1 MPTSSLFQKL
11 HLKCYSQ
18 VPNRKCEVILTDNV
32 QNWHIM
38 ELISDDYKLFKE
50 KKQPPEM
57 FLEIL
62 QNSQENT
69 CARVSFLKRG
79 SGTCVFL

>member
-1 MPTSSLFQKL
+1 M
-11 HLKCYSQ
+11 
-18 VPNRKCEVILTDNV
+18 NV

-69 CARVSFLKRG
+69 CARVSFLNKIAG
-79 SGTCVFL
+79 

>member
-50 KKQPPEM
+50 QKQPPEM

-69 CARVSFLKRG
+69 CARVSFLNKIAG
-79 SGTCVFL
+79 

>member
-11 HLKCYSQ
+11 QLKCYTQ
-18 VPNRKCEVILTDNV
+18 VPNRKCEVILTDIV

-38 ELISDDYKLFKE
+38 ELISDDYILFKE
-50 KKQPPEM
+50 QKQPPEM

-69 CARVSFLKRG
+69 CAIVSFLNKIAG
-79 SGTCVFL
+79 

>member
-50 KKQPPEM
+50 QKQPPEM

-62 QNSQENT
+62 QNSQDNT
-69 CARVSFLKRG
+69 CARVSFLIKLQ
-79 SGTCVFL
+79 TIAP